1 MCDKP
6 FQCACKKRL
15 NISCMGAHLRL
26 VGLCGLHV
34 CNPSEEKLRQVK
46 NANWA
51 PCCWLFPLNLA
62 QKREKVPSALLA
74 LPKAIA
80 DLWVRVAMPSVA
92 QPARIV
98 EEKFHFDS
106 GFQENK
112 KKKGRQAHFSLFL
125 YGLSPAVICSE

>member
-1 MCDKP
+1 
-6 FQCACKKRL
+6 
-15 NISCMGAHLRL
+15 MGAHLRL